1 LSFLHILLGDQP
13 VLAAEAQI
21 YQRLLAMDDHEA
33 RAVADLYLSENSLLQ
48 LYDSVMIPALTMAE
62 QDRHK
67 GALDQAREE
76 FVFLSFK
83 EMLAEFSEK
92 TLEGEPKGVATEV
105 EAAPMDREPGT
116 ASIGRVLCLPSN
128 DEADEISASM
138 LAQLLEQAGRRAVL
152 SFPLDP
158 SLQYLMVVEPSEK
171 DVFCISALP
180 PFAFARARILSRQLQ
195 MRFPRTETVVG
206 IWGFTGDTEL
216 ALQRFQPSRPQKLV
230 TSLAEAVKFLVA
242 TDPIERELSQENTRL
257 LSVPN

>member
-1 LSFLHILLGDQP
+1 
-13 VLAAEAQI
+13 
-21 YQRLLAMDDHEA
+21 
-33 RAVADLYLSENSLLQ
+33 
-48 LYDSVMIPALTMAE
+48 
-62 QDRHK
+62 
-67 GALDQAREE
+67 
-76 FVFLSFK
+76 
-83 EMLAEFSEK
+83 
-92 TLEGEPKGVATEV
+92 
-105 EAAPMDREPGT
+105 
-116 ASIGRVLCLPSN
+116 
-128 DEADEISASM
+128 M